1 REDDLEL
8 FLGFEYLDYMADE
21 QKSISNSIYSSSID
35 EALNTMEVNPSEGL
49 SNSEV
54 EKRLQEYGKNK
65 LQEQKRKSIWRIFFE
80 QLNDAL
86 IYVLFAAVGITFF
99 MGEYTDGI
107 IILIVILINAFL
119 GLFQE
124 VRANN
129 AIEAL
134 RNLSH
139 PK

>member
-8 FLGFEYLDYMADE
+8 FLGFEYLEYMAAE

-107 IILIVILINAFL
+107 
-119 GLFQE
+119 
-124 VRANN
+124 
-129 AIEAL
+129 
-134 RNLSH
+134 
-139 PK
+139 